1 MFLKD
6 NKYKDAIIAVLITFT
21 FCIIIYKAFDI
32 LGPGITYFFKEF
44 VSLSMPFVYGIV
56 IAYIL
61 SPVVRIFERRLKL
74 SNGISIALTYAVF
87 LGIIFVLIGSL
98 AGAIFLFLLGFSSF
112 YFEMFIFAFL
122 FYLSMNFYQGAYYAW
137 VPEAVEKN
145 EIGLATGFRNAF
157 SAIGG
162 IIVFGIGVIL
172 FNMNPALPLIV
183 SAVVVIVTNII
194 TVINV
199 KEDSSRLVKSTSK
212 LSFDFIKNKSA
223 MKVFMTA
230 FFLYLSCGFIMPYWI
245 KYYEK
250 MNGFTSNEISTAL
263 IGMTLMGLIFSIF
276 IGKLCDRY
284 NKQLILFLTC
294 IVWLIGFIVG
304 AFVMNIS
311 MLWAF
316 TLIYGLASAMF
327 SVVFFA
333 LIPAV
338 APKERLG
345 EYMGIN
351 NVFLCIPQIIGNL
364 VAGELITNN
373 AFLIFPCCIVFII
386 IAMLICV
393 IGKMKLNDDSSVI
406 ESKPDKEK

>member
-1 MFLKD
+1 MEIKKKN
-6 NKYKDAIIAVLITFT
+6 NKLVP
-21 FCIIIYKAFDI
+21 I
-32 LGPGITYFFKEF
+32 L
-44 VSLSMPFVYGIV
+44 VSLPAIGLGLAWNMNSTVVPLLVALATKSSFLLGILV
-56 IAYIL
+56 AMASVTGIFAPYISGIL
-61 SPVVRIFERRLKL
+61 SDRVGKRKP
-74 SNGISIALTYAVF
+74 
-87 LGIIFVLIGSL
+87 FVLIGSL
-98 AGAIFLFLLGFSSF
+98 AGAVFLFLLGFSSF

-137 VPEAVEKN
+137 VPEAVGKDDV
-145 EIGLATGFRNAF
+145 GLATGYRTAF
-157 SAIGG
+157 YFIGG
-162 IIVFGIGVIL
+162 IIVFGVGVVL
-172 FNMNPALPLIV
+172 FEMNPALPLIV
-183 SAVVVIVTNII
+183 SAVVVLVTNII
-194 TVINV
+194 TIATV

-230 FFLYLSCGFIMPYWI
+230 FFLYLSYGFIMPYWI

-276 IGKLCDRY
+276 IGKLCDKY
-284 NKQLILFLTC
+284 NKRMILFISC
-294 IVWLIGFIVG
+294 VVWLVGFIVG

-316 TLIYGLASAMF
+316 TLIFGLACAIF
-327 SVVFFA
+327 SVVFYA

-338 APKERLG
+338 APKDRLG

-351 NVFLCIPQIIGNL
+351 NVFLCVPQIIGNL
-364 VAGELITNN
+364 IAGELITND
-373 AFLIFPCCIVFII
+373 AFLIFPLCIVFIV

-393 IGKMKLNDDSSVI
+393 IGKMELNGGKNAPKF
-406 ESKPDKEK
+406 EEHKSKAA

>member
-1 MFLKD
+1 MEIKKSNSKLAPILISLPAIGLGLAWNMNSTVVPLLVALVTKSSFL
-6 NKYKDAIIAVLITFT
+6 LG
-21 FCIIIYKAFDI
+21 I
-32 LGPGITYFFKEF
+32 LVAMASVTGIFAPY
-44 VSLSMPFVYGIV
+44 VSG
-56 IAYIL
+56 IL
-61 SPVVRIFERRLKL
+61 SDRVGKRKP
-74 SNGISIALTYAVF
+74 
-87 LGIIFVLIGSL
+87 FVLIGSL

-183 SAVVVIVTNII
+183 SAVVVIVINII

-245 KYYEK
+245 RYYEK